1 MKYITQTSLLI
12 LLWVISGYAQAQGLE
27 NSPTVK
33 GNNAFALKLYQQLND
48 DPNKNIFMSPYSIS
62 SALAMT
68 YAGAKGNTAQEMANT
83 LQITPNKVHQDFQNL
98 SKHFNQL
105 NRKGLQLSIANAL
118 WSEKSVRFLKAYL
131 GLTKDFYQAEAQNLD
146 FKKQAEKSRLII
158 NQWVEDKTQQKIK
171 NLLPKGIINKQ
182 TRLVLTN
189 AIYFK
194 GQWQYKFKKSQ
205 TRKMDF
211 IAGDKT
217 LKGVKFMRMQRR
229 FRYAETEDLQMI
241 ELPYKDNK
249 MSMVVLLPKD
259 IKGINKLSTSLTPK
273 RYQDLMDRLYYTN
286 VRLSLPKFKLTL
298 NVKLKNVLKKMGMRQ
313 AFGNGADFSGMTG
326 DKSLQI
332 SEVIHKAFVEVSEK
346 GTEAAAATAVIIK
359 TKSSAARKPRPPKIF
374 KADHPFMFVIKD
386 NATGSILFMGKLN
399 EPKQG

>member
-1 MKYITQTSLLI
+1 MYRITFLLLAFGCG
-12 LLWVISGYAQAQGLE
+12 LLSNTQAQSNL
-27 NSPTVK
+27 TTQ
-33 GNNAFALKLYQQLND
+33 GNNQFAIALYKKLND
-48 DPNKNIFMSPYSIS
+48 DPTKNIFMSPYSIS

-68 YAGAKGNTAQEMANT
+68 YAGAKGKTAQQMAQT
-83 LQITPNKVHQDFQNL
+83 LHLAPKTVHQDFQNL
-98 SKHFNQL
+98 SKHFNKT
-105 NRKGLQLSIANAL
+105 NRKGLQISIANAL

-131 GLTKDFYQAEAQNLD
+131 GLTQNFYQAKSTNLD
-146 FKKQAEKSRLII
+146 FKRQPEKSRLII
-158 NQWVEDKTQQKIK
+158 NQWVEDKTQDKIK
-171 NLLPKGIINKQ
+171 NLLPKGIIDSQ

-211 IAGDKT
+211 IAENKT
-217 LKGVKFMRMQRR
+217 LKGIKFMRMQRR
-229 FRYAETEDLQMI
+229 FKYAETKDLQI
-241 ELPYKDNK
+241 VELPYKDNK

-259 IKGINKLSTSLTPK
+259 TKGINKLSASLTAK

-286 VRLSLPKFKLTL
+286 VNLSLPKFKLTL
-298 NVKLKNVLKKMGMRQ
+298 DVKLKNVLKQMGMRQ

-332 SEVIHKAFVEVSEK
+332 SEVVHKAFVEVSEK
-346 GTEAAAATAVIIK
+346 GTEAAAATAVIIRA
-359 TKSSAARKPRPPKIF
+359 KSSSAHRPRPPKIF

-386 NATGSILFMGKLN
+386 NTTGSILFMGKLAQ
-399 EPKQG
+399 PTQG